1 MVNKK
6 LKPED
11 EGGKDV
17 EEEEEK
23 EKHGYEGDFKDGS
36 LQNWLQVLCN
46 AGMALGLSLPP
57 LPPGSRLSRPAR
69 GLQVGVRHSNILQ
82 CCSVPLCRH
91 HYLGSL
97 LGVAVLGAVSCCN
110 GDIIMVPSRHSPSAT
125 STTSLRYRDTRL
137 WTRTMR
143 RRDTRREA
151 RSSTSGP
158 SWSTRNSSPRMRG
171 ARASRRRRKRRSLQ
185 FKRRCSS

>member
-1 MVNKK
+1 MVDKK

-11 EGGKDV
+11 EGGKGV

-69 GLQVGVRHSNILQ
+69 GLQVGVQHSTF
-82 CCSVPLCRH
+82 CS
-91 HYLGSL
+91 
-97 LGVAVLGAVSCCN
+97 AAVSL
-110 GDIIMVPSRHSPSAT
+110 SAG
-125 STTSLRYRDTRL
+125 TTTAAAG
-137 WTRTMR
+137 W
-143 RRDTRREA
+143 A
-151 RSSTSGP
+151 
-158 SWSTRNSSPRMRG
+158 W
-171 ARASRRRRKRRSLQ
+171 
-185 FKRRCSS
+185 RC

>member
-1 MVNKK
+1 MRQ
-6 LKPED
+6 P
-11 EGGKDV
+11 
-17 EEEEEK
+17 
-23 EKHGYEGDFKDGS
+23 S
-36 LQNWLQVLCN
+36 
-46 AGMALGLSLPP
+46 
-57 LPPGSRLSRPAR
+57 PGTGCVTAAWRWSSASSTPWTSAQPTCPWTSGRCPTF
-69 GLQVGVRHSNILQ
+69 NILQ

-91 HYLGSL
+91 HYRGSL

-110 GDIIMVPSRHSPSAT
+110 SDTIMVPSRHSPSAT